1 MYLQNAF
8 KFQINIVCHQW
19 RCYNIYLVW
28 LILLLL
34 ISCWTCRRKKG
45 KHKRL
50 KLNPSWLNKE
60 RFWFWY
66 HICQLIFIIVTNK
79 IQNVLLIYFF
89 FTILFS
95 AACHVVLPIKLDA
108 IKIILHLRVCCG
120 RFFFLRWNLLI
131 HFRESHSIKIKWI
144 GIYVWGFKC

>member
-60 RFWFWY
+60 RFRFWY
-66 HICQLIFIIVTNK
+66 ICQLNIYYCDEQDPERLTN
-79 IQNVLLIYFF
+79 IFF
-89 FTILFS
+89 FFFFFFYNSIFS
-95 AACHVVLPIKLDA
+95 RMSCCIANKTRPIDYA

-120 RFFFLRWNLLI
+120 RFFFCVEI
-131 HFRESHSIKIKWI
+131 F
-144 GIYVWGFKC
+144 

>member
-34 ISCWTCRRKKG
+34 ISCWTCRRLEVKAKPFMI
-45 KHKRL
+45 KQRAV
-50 KLNPSWLNKE
+50 S
-60 RFWFWY
+60 
-66 HICQLIFIIVTNK
+66 V
-79 IQNVLLIYFF
+79 LIYLSTYIYYCDEQDPERLTNIFF
-89 FTILFS
+89 FFFFFYNSIFS
-95 AACHVVLPIKLDA
+95 RMSCCIANKTRPIDYA

-120 RFFFLRWNLLI
+120 RFFFCVEI
-131 HFRESHSIKIKWI
+131 F
-144 GIYVWGFKC
+144 